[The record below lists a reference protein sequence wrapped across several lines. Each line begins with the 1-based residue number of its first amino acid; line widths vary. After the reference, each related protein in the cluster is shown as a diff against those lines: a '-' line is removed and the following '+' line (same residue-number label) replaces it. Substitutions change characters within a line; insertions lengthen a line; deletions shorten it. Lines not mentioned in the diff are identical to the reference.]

1 MAQVRITH
9 PTILLHI
16 VVAAGVLIAA
26 AAAAI
31 TSVGRADRWWIAVSG
46 TGLAFVLLAFGSG
59 VEYVDSSQKNA
70 LSYMSI
76 GWTGAVIVYGAGWYL
91 GRRKERRQAAWP

>member
-1 MAQVRITH
+1 LAVDVALAAFNVSVPAGKSAGANWSFALTH

-70 LSYMSI
+70 RSA
-76 GWTGAVIVYGAGWYL
+76 T
-91 GRRKERRQAAWP
+91 